1 MSVARLSNHLRR
13 VLSVSDQQ
21 AHRDDQEFLPAALAV
36 MERPPSPIAMAMI
49 LSICAMAAAA
59 LLWATFGWTDIVAV
73 APGKVQPDGRVRT
86 VQPLETGR
94 VRRIAARN
102 GQHVDTGDV
111 LVELDPDEAGEDV
124 RMLAQGLAAAQAEVA
139 RRDLALAAAVA
150 EPAAKPLQSRWPAD
164 LPPPI
169 RQREEAVL
177 EAELASL
184 GAQMRS
190 LDAQRAQKD
199 AEVAR
204 LTETI
209 ARQEDLVDALGQR
222 VQMRQSLLS
231 KDAGTRGGLIDAQ
244 ESLLTQLTVLAGQR
258 GQLNE
263 SRRAA
268 ETLAAERDR
277 TLRQFRAEQATKRSE
292 ASRQADELAPRLA
305 KARLR
310 VERMVLRSPVKGTVQ
325 ASSVTSVGQV
335 LTVGQ
340 EAMRVVPD
348 LEALELEVYLP
359 NKDAGFVREGQ
370 SASIKVDAFPFT
382 RYGTLDATVVRVA
395 TDAIPEPDARV
406 SEADP
411 TRGGEG
417 RLVGA
422 GQRVQNLVYPV
433 VLRTGATGFT
443 VDGQL
448 LPLTPGMAIVA
459 EIKTGKRR
467 LIDYVLSPLVE
478 VTSTAGRE
486 R

>member
-1 MSVARLSNHLRR
+1 MNMMPVTAHLRR
-13 VLSVSDQQ
+13 IVTPKSL
-21 AHRDDQEFLPAALAV
+21 APHRDDQEFLPAALSV
-36 MERPPSPIAMAMI
+36 IERPPSPIAIGMI
-49 LSICAMAAAA
+49 LAICGIAATA
-59 LLWATFGWTDIVAV
+59 LAWATFGWTDIVAV

-94 VRRIAARN
+94 VRKIAARN
-102 GQHVDTGDV
+102 GQRVKLGDV
-111 LVELDPDEAGEDV
+111 LVELDPDEAAEDV
-124 RMLAQGLAAAQAEVA
+124 QMLSQSLASAQAEVT
-139 RRDLALAAAVA
+139 RRDLALTAAAA
-150 EPAAKPLQSRWPAD
+150 EGLALPQSPSWPAG
-164 LPPPI
+164 LPPAI

-177 EAELASL
+177 EAELAALAAQLRNL
-184 GAQMRS
+184 G
-190 LDAQRAQKD
+190 AQRAQKV
-199 AEVAR
+199 AETAR
-204 LTETI
+204 LRDTI
-209 ARQEDLVDALGQR
+209 GRQQDLVEALTQR
-222 VQMRQSLLS
+222 VQMRQSLLN

-263 SRRAA
+263 AERAL
-268 ETLAAERDR
+268 ETLAAERER
-277 TLRQFRAEQATKRSE
+277 TLRQFRADQATRRSD
-292 ASRQADELAPRLA
+292 AARQADELTPRLA

-310 VERMVLRSPVKGTVQ
+310 VERMVLRSPATGTVQ
-325 ASSVTSVGQV
+325 ASTLTSLGQV

-370 SASIKVDAFPFT
+370 AASIKVDAFPFT

-406 SEADP
+406 AEADP
-411 TRGGEG
+411 TRGGDG
-417 RLVGA
+417 RMIGA

-433 VLRTGATGFT
+433 ILRTQATGFM

>member
-1 MSVARLSNHLRR
+1 MSVVALASHLRQVVTR
-13 VLSVSDQQ
+13 TGPEP
-21 AHRDDQEFLPAALAV
+21 HRGDQEFLPAALAV
-36 MERPPSPIAMAMI
+36 VERPPSPIAMAMI
-49 LSICAMAAAA
+49 LAICGMAGAT
-59 LLWATFGWTDIVAV
+59 LLWATLGWTDIVAV

-102 GQHVDTGDV
+102 GQHVAAGQV
-111 LVELDPDEAGEDV
+111 LVEFDPEEAAEDV
-124 RMLAQGLAAAQAEVA
+124 RMLGQGLAAAQGEVA
-139 RRDLALAAAVA
+139 RRDMALAAA
-150 EPAAKPLQSRWPAD
+150 AAGLVLAQPTTWPAD
-164 LPPPI
+164 LPASI
-169 RQREEAVL
+169 LQREEAVL
-177 EAELASL
+177 EADLAAL
-184 GAQMRS
+184 AAQLRN
-190 LDAQRAQKD
+190 LDAQRAQKE
-199 AEVAR
+199 AEAAR

-209 ARQEDLVDALGQR
+209 ARQQDLVEALGQR

-244 ESLLTQLTVLAGQR
+244 ESLLTQLTVLTGMR

-263 SRRAA
+263 AGRAM
-268 ETLAAERDR
+268 ETLASERDR
-277 TLRQFRAEQATKRSE
+277 TLRQFRADQATRRSE
-292 ASRQADELAPRLA
+292 AARQADELAPRLA
-305 KARLR
+305 KAKLR
-310 VERMVLRSPVKGTVQ
+310 VERMVLRSPVAGTVQ

-340 EAMRVVPD
+340 EAMRVVPE

-370 SASIKVDAFPFT
+370 AASIKVDAFPFT

-395 TDAIPEPDARV
+395 TDAIPEPDVRAA
-406 SEADP
+406 EGDP
-411 TRGGEG
+411 TRAGEA

-433 VLRTGATGFT
+433 VLRTQATGFT
-443 VDGQL
+443 VEGQL

-459 EIKTGKRR
+459 EIKTGRRR
-467 LIDYVLSPLVE
+467 LIDHVLGPLVE

>member
-1 MSVARLSNHLRR
+1 MSAMPLVSHLQRLVTMSGPEP
-13 VLSVSDQQ
+13 
-21 AHRDDQEFLPAALAV
+21 HRDDQEFLPAALAV
-36 MERPPSPIAMAMI
+36 VERPPSPIAMAMI
-49 LSICAMAAAA
+49 LTICGMAVAT
-59 LLWATFGWTDIVAV
+59 LLWATLGWTDIVAV

-102 GQHVDTGDV
+102 GQHVAAGEV
-111 LVELDPDEAGEDV
+111 LVEFDPEEVAEDV
-124 RMLAQGLAAAQAEVA
+124 RMLGQGLAAAMGEVA
-139 RRDLALAAAVA
+139 RRDMALAAAAQDLVPPQ
-150 EPAAKPLQSRWPAD
+150 PATWPAD
-164 LPPPI
+164 LPPAI

-177 EAELASL
+177 EADLSALA
-184 GAQMRS
+184 AQLRN
-190 LDAQRAQKD
+190 LDAQRAQKE
-199 AEVAR
+199 AEAAR

-209 ARQEDLVDALGQR
+209 ARQQDLVEALAQR

-244 ESLLTQLTVLAGQR
+244 ESLLTQLTVLAGMR

-263 SRRAA
+263 AGRAM

-277 TLRQFRAEQATKRSE
+277 TLRQFRADQATRRSE
-292 ASRQADELAPRLA
+292 AARQADELSPRLA
-305 KARLR
+305 KAKLR
-310 VERMVLRSPVKGTVQ
+310 VERMVLRSPVAGTVQ
-325 ASSVTSVGQV
+325 ASSLTSVGQV

-340 EAMRVVPD
+340 EAMRVVPE

-370 SASIKVDAFPFT
+370 AASVKVDAFPFT

-395 TDAIPEPDARV
+395 TDAIPEPDARAA
-406 SEADP
+406 EGDP
-411 TRGGEG
+411 TRAGEA

-422 GQRVQNLVYPV
+422 GQRMQNLVYPV
-433 VLRTGATGFT
+433 VLRTPAKGFT
-443 VDGQL
+443 VEGQL

-459 EIKTGKRR
+459 EIKTGRRR
-467 LIDYVLSPLVE
+467 LIDHVLGPLVE